1 MSDLAEVLEA
11 VHGFNRRYVVM
22 DDAQAIAMSLWVFHT
37 HVIDAAD
44 YTPYIYV
51 TSAERESG
59 KSRLKEAVELLVL
72 NPIPTSNVSPAAL
85 FRLASLEDGPP
96 ATFLV
101 DEVDEIFS
109 PKSERSELR
118 GLLNA
123 GFHRGDHAIRMV
135 GEGAKQFPQRFP
147 VFCAKLLAGKN
158 SAALGDTLES
168 RCIRIELKRKTRE
181 EEVERFRRREV
192 EQEAT
197 YIAETLR
204 SLGSFY
210 VDRLALA
217 RPLLP
222 EELSDRQQDVWEPL
236 LAIAELAGEGW
247 PARTR
252 SAAVA
257 LATGAV
263 SEESLSIQLLADCRQ
278 VFDGLERVSTARLI
292 ELLCLVEESPWG
304 EKWWDTY
311 KGEAKSGAA
320 RNMGWH
326 LKRYRIHSE
335 TLRFDDG
342 QKLKGFRREH
352 FEDAFERY
360 LPPLGDLT
368 RGIRGNPHGQRDSGP
383 SRPVAEP
390 SFATDPERAQTRM
403 NTALQRMPRQA
414 THEEGVKRMAKPE
427 TTAGRPLPPGL
438 GDEMYPV
445 LIANAVRD
453 GHITKTE
460 AEEPYAL
467 HNFVAGEE
475 RTAA

>member
-1 MSDLAEVLEA
+1 MDRVDAEGHPVPLALDGLAMSDLADVLDA

-22 DDAQAIAMSLWVFHT
+22 DDAQAIAMTLWVFHT
-37 HVIDAAD
+37 YVIDAAD

-59 KSRLKEAVELLVL
+59 KSRLKETVELLVL

-85 FRLASLEDGPP
+85 FRLASPQDGPP

-101 DEVDEIFS
+101 DEIDEIFS

-147 VFCAKLLAGKN
+147 VFCPKLLAGKN

-192 EQEAT
+192 EQEAI

-222 EELSDRQQDVWEPL
+222 EKLSDRQQDVWEPL

-263 SEESLSIQLLADCRQ
+263 SEESLSIQLLADCRE

-292 ELLCLVEESPWG
+292 ELLCSVEESPWG
-304 EKWWDTY
+304 HKWWDTY
-311 KGEAKSGAA
+311 KGEERGGTEHGLA
-320 RNMGWH
+320 
-326 LKRYRIHSE
+326 SE
-335 TLRFDDG
+335 ALRHP
-342 QKLKGFRREH
+342 LR
-352 FEDAFERY
+352 DAS
-360 LPPLGDLT
+360 T
-368 RGIRGNPHGQRDSGP
+368 R
-383 SRPVAEP
+383 
-390 SFATDPERAQTRM
+390 
-403 NTALQRMPRQA
+403 
-414 THEEGVKRMAKPE
+414 
-427 TTAGRPLPPGL
+427 
-438 GDEMYPV
+438 
-445 LIANAVRD
+445 
-453 GHITKTE
+453 
-460 AEEPYAL
+460 
-467 HNFVAGEE
+467 
-475 RTAA
+475 

>member
-1 MSDLAEVLEA
+1 MSDLADALDSVQ
-11 VHGFNRRYVVM
+11 GFIRRFIVM
-22 DDAQAIAMSLWVFHT
+22 NDAQAIAVALWVFHT
-37 HVIDAAD
+37 HVLDAAD

-85 FRLASLEDGPP
+85 FRLARPEDGPP

-135 GEGAKQFPQRFP
+135 GEGKNQFPQRFP

-181 EEVERFRRREV
+181 EEVDRFRRREV
-192 EQEAT
+192 EQEAI
-197 YIAETLR
+197 YIAEALR

-236 LAIAELAGEGW
+236 LAIAELAGETCSVR
-247 PARTR
+247 ARA
-252 SAAVA
+252 AAVG
-257 LATGAV
+257 LSTGAV
-263 SEESLSIQLLADCRQ
+263 SEESLGIRLLADIRE
-278 VFDGLERVSTARLI
+278 VFDGFERVSTVRLI
-292 ELLCLVEESPWG
+292 ELLCLIEEAPWG
-304 EKWWDTY
+304 EKWVGHLQGRS
-311 KGEAKSGAA
+311 KERGGEEPGLALEALQ
-320 RNMGWH
+320 H
-326 LKRYRIHSE
+326 
-335 TLRFDDG
+335 
-342 QKLKGFRREH
+342 
-352 FEDAFERY
+352 
-360 LPPLGDLT
+360 PLG
-368 RGIRGNPHGQRDSGP
+368 
-383 SRPVAEP
+383 
-390 SFATDPERAQTRM
+390 
-403 NTALQRMPRQA
+403 
-414 THEEGVKRMAKPE
+414 
-427 TTAGRPLPPGL
+427 
-438 GDEMYPV
+438 
-445 LIANAVRD
+445 NASLR
-453 GHITKTE
+453 
-460 AEEPYAL
+460 
-467 HNFVAGEE
+467 
-475 RTAA
+475 